1 MLLLVKFEDWNLKLE
16 ATGGIYIERGGGVK
30 GVRMGHTQFE
40 GWGVMYGVV
49 TCESCMYAHA

>member
-1 MLLLVKFEDWNLKLE
+1 MVGCFLLVKFEDWNLKFE

-40 GWGVMYGVV
+40 GWGGHVWGCNM
-49 TCESCMYAHA
+49 